1 MRFPPARLAF
11 LMWGMA
17 AAFYLFGFFQRV
29 APASLAGDLMRD
41 FGLTAAAL
49 GNLSAF
55 YFYAYAA
62 IQLPTGVLVDR
73 YGPSRLFFAGALLAG
88 GGALLFA
95 LSPSMAGAALG
106 RALIGAAHGFA
117 WVSMLKLVAHWFP
130 TTRFASMS
138 GLSLAVGTLG
148 AVLAGPPLRWLAD
161 DYGWRTVIAAS
172 GGLALM
178 LAALIKWKMRDDP
191 LDARHMSYAPPTAH
205 RHLNAGQSWGNV
217 LAGVLEVWRYRNTA
231 LLFLVNSGVCGAFL
245 TFTGLW
251 GVPFLAQVHGLTVKQ
266 AALVT
271 AAMLVLFSIG
281 GIAFG
286 AWSDRWRR
294 RKAPFLIGAT
304 LTATG
309 FAALALAPEAPLA
322 LLVPVLVLAGFGA
335 GAMALSFGLAKESVP
350 PRLQGT
356 VTGAINMGVMT
367 GTLIQ
372 MPLLGALLDARWDG
386 TLLNGVRQY
395 GAAAYQAGWWVLFA
409 WLLAAVALLALTHES
424 HARQTT
430 EARA

>member
-1 MRFPPARLAF
+1 MRLPPARLAF

-17 AAFYLFGFFQRV
+17 AGFYLFGFFQRV

-62 IQLPTGVLVDR
+62 MQLPTGVLVDR

-88 GGALLFA
+88 AGALLFA

-130 TTRFASMS
+130 ASRFASMS

-161 DYGWRTVIAAS
+161 EYGWRTVIAAS
-172 GGLALM
+172 GGLALV
-178 LAALIKWKMRDDP
+178 LALLVRWKMRDDP
-191 LDARHMSYAPPTAH
+191 LDLRYRSYAPPAAH
-205 RHLNAGQSWGNV
+205 RQLSAGQSWRSV
-217 LAGVLEVWRYRNTA
+217 LAGVVEVWRYRNTL

-251 GVPFLAQVHGLTVKQ
+251 GVPYLSQAHGLTVKQ

-271 AAMLVLFSIG
+271 AAMLVLFSVG

-286 AWSDRWRR
+286 AWSDRWQR
-294 RKAPFLIGAT
+294 RKAPFLIGAA
-304 LTATG
+304 LTALG
-309 FAALALAPEAPLA
+309 FAALALAPQAPLT
-322 LLVPVLVLAGFGA
+322 LLGPVLLLAGFGA
-335 GAMALSFGLAKESVP
+335 GSMAISFGLAKESVP
-350 PRLQGT
+350 ARLQGT

-386 TLLNGVRQY
+386 ALANGVRQY
-395 GAAAYQAGWWVLFA
+395 SPGAYQAGWWVLFA
-409 WLLAAVALLALTHES
+409 WLLAAVALLSFTRET
-424 HARQTT
+424 HARQNGG
-430 EARA
+430 A

>member
-88 GGALLFA
+88 AGALLFA

-172 GGLALM
+172 GVLALM
-178 LAALIKWKMRDDP
+178 LAAFGKGNAERLRGRD
-191 LDARHMSYAPPTAH
+191 
-205 RHLNAGQSWGNV
+205 
-217 LAGVLEVWRYRNTA
+217 GVLEKKLVKIAHPEKKQRLRVLG
-231 LLFLVNSGVCGAFL
+231 LLREELRHQGSGLSHGRI
-245 TFTGLW
+245 
-251 GVPFLAQVHGLTVKQ
+251 VP
-266 AALVT
+266 
-271 AAMLVLFSIG
+271 
-281 GIAFG
+281 
-286 AWSDRWRR
+286 
-294 RKAPFLIGAT
+294 
-304 LTATG
+304 
-309 FAALALAPEAPLA
+309 
-322 LLVPVLVLAGFGA
+322 
-335 GAMALSFGLAKESVP
+335 
-350 PRLQGT
+350 
-356 VTGAINMGVMT
+356 
-367 GTLIQ
+367 
-372 MPLLGALLDARWDG
+372 
-386 TLLNGVRQY
+386 
-395 GAAAYQAGWWVLFA
+395 
-409 WLLAAVALLALTHES
+409 
-424 HARQTT
+424 
-430 EARA
+430 

>member
-1 MRFPPARLAF
+1 MRLPPARLAF

-17 AAFYLFGFFQRV
+17 ATFYLFGFFQRV

-55 YFYAYAA
+55 YYYAYAGM
-62 IQLPTGVLVDR
+62 QLPTGVLVDR
-73 YGPSRLFFAGALLAG
+73 YGPSRLFFVGALLAG
-88 GGALLFA
+88 AGALLFA
-95 LSPSMAGAALG
+95 LSPTMAGAALG

-161 DYGWRTVIAAS
+161 DYGWRMVIGAS
-172 GGLALM
+172 GGLALL
-178 LAALIKWKMRDDP
+178 LAGLIKWKMRDDP
-191 LDARHMSYAPPTAH
+191 LDRRYRSYAPPSAH
-205 RHLNAGQSWGNV
+205 RQLNAAQSWGSV
-217 LAGVLEVWRYRNTA
+217 LRGVVEVWRYRNTA
-231 LLFLVNSGVCGAFL
+231 LLFLVNGGVCGAFL

-251 GVPFLAQVHGLTVKQ
+251 GVPYLAQVHGLSVKQ

-281 GIAFG
+281 GIVFG
-286 AWSDRWRR
+286 TWSDRWQR
-294 RKAPFLIGAT
+294 RKTPFLIGAT
-304 LTATG
+304 LTAVG
-309 FAALALAPEAPLA
+309 FAALALAPQAPLT

-335 GAMALSFGLAKESVP
+335 GSMAISFGLAKESVP
-350 PRLQGT
+350 AGLQGT

-372 MPLLGALLDARWDG
+372 MPLLGVLLDARWDG
-386 TLLNGVRQY
+386 ALAKGVRQY
-395 GAAAYQAGWWVLFA
+395 SADAYQAGWWVLFA
-409 WLLAAVALLALTHES
+409 WVLAAVALLSLTRET
-424 HARQTT
+424 HARQNGG
-430 EARA
+430 A